1 MGSLGPSSGQGFS
14 SSYSPKQ
21 SGQTPGKSVENTQIN
36 PDEEGGS
43 ESPMP
48 SAGMQALESLP
59 QGQIPFNALF
69 RNDLNMNA
77 AQVARLLKN
86 LLHLPS
92 EILELLALLSQLEP
106 GNSNEILQKLSQEQ
120 VNVSLDELQ
129 AFLLDRL
136 ASSQGK
142 LMKLI
147 QNNGGESGSALSKL
161 LILREELAEQAGKS
175 GMEAVKTLITL
186 YLPSLPL
193 RELQE
198 FGLRFLTPKA
208 PMEKQLEG
216 EQKEEEGD
224 YKLSGGEGEQ
234 AEDAARW
241 LITVKTYTYGEFRIV
256 LIINTDRGKAQ
267 TLTAQIGHDEEAR
280 PVLPEIKKRLILAM
294 ETDKLPEP
302 LLTFIAKKAGKNS
315 AASLKSSTE
324 TIKRSKATEI
334 AKLAQENSQ
343 AAHVQ
348 AVNSPASVPAIG
360 IHWAYRIIRL
370 ILDLDNQALS
380 G

>member
-1 MGSLGPSSGQGFS
+1 MGSLGPNSGQGFS
-14 SSYSPKQ
+14 SPYSPQQ
-21 SGQTPGKSVENTQIN
+21 SRLTSGKSVENTQIN
-36 PDEEGGS
+36 PDQQGGS

-48 SAGMQALESLP
+48 SASTQALGSVS
-59 QGQIPFNALF
+59 QGQIPYDALF
-69 RNDLNMNA
+69 RTDLNMNA

-92 EILELLALLSQLEP
+92 EILDLLAFLSQLEP
-106 GNSNEILQKLSQEQ
+106 ANSSEILQKLSQEQ

-161 LILREELAEQAGKS
+161 LVLREELAEQGGKS

-198 FGLRFLTPKA
+198 FGLRFLTPKT
-208 PMEKQLEG
+208 PLEKQLEG
-216 EQKEEEGD
+216 DQKEEEGN

-241 LITVKTYTYGEFRIV
+241 LITVKTYSYGEFRIV

-280 PVLPEIKKRLILAM
+280 PIVPEIKKRLTLAM
-294 ETDKLPEP
+294 ESDKLPEP
-302 LLTFIAKKAGKNS
+302 LLTFVAKQASNS
-315 AASLKSSTE
+315 NK
-324 TIKRSKATEI
+324 ISKARKIYE
-334 AKLAQENSQ
+334 LAQESAQ

-348 AVNSPASVPAIG
+348 AVNAPASVPAIG

-380 G
+380 ENQNLK